1 MSILCLHCVYIMS
14 ILCLYYVYIVSDY
27 IVSTFVSVLQRCLLS
42 TIRNEPHHAEMLNI
56 PFNVDSLSIFYLVC
70 SKVYAIQ

>member
-1 MSILCLHCVYIMS
+1 
-14 ILCLYYVYIVSDY
+14 
-27 IVSTFVSVLQRCLLS
+27 VSTFVSVLQRCLLS